1 MTGIKI
7 FPILRI
13 IEAGRRVVL
22 IGGGGGGRR
31 RRRRSDGGGRRLRE
45 IRQRLLLVELGVVE
59 TRAEISQIGVA
70 PAREE
75 LAVLQKLGWQRRRR
89 RKVWRR
95 RGGRHGR
102 RRAVDEVSDLSC
114 LLLDAFREVEFSFGA
129 FEAEGGL
136 IVG

>member
-1 MTGIKI
+1 METGIKI

-22 IGGGGGGRR
+22 IGGGGG
-31 RRRRSDGGGRRLRE
+31 RRRSDGGGRRMRRLRE
-45 IRQRLLLVELGVVE
+45 IRRRLLLVELVVVE

-75 LAVLQKLGWQRRRR
+75 LAVLQKLGWQRRGR

-95 RGGRHGR
+95 RGRHGR
-102 RRAVDEVSDLSC
+102 RRAVDEVSDLGC